1 LPTASAIICSVN
13 FALGAG
19 EKQEQHR
26 RLRTPSYGDASAAGT
41 RTFEPSNLRTFE
53 PSNPRTL
60 EPSNPRTLACVLPD
74 MTNSFSRVS
83 IVVALAGMTVAGC
96 SSGPVR
102 TVTRSVD
109 VGSAKSVDVD
119 VNFGAGELRLAGGAP
134 ALLDAR
140 FEIAGDDPAVNYAV
154 NNGEGRLTVQPPSGS
169 ATSGGG
175 SGEWHLRLQDG
186 VPINLKVSTGAG
198 ETHLDLGTLDL
209 GRLEINQGVGELHV
223 DLRGMPRR
231 SFEIDLHG
239 AVGEAHIRL
248 PRSVGIIATAT
259 TGVGE
264 LNVAGLE
271 KNGDTWINP
280 GHENDAVVIR
290 LNARGDV
297 GEINISADD

>member
-1 LPTASAIICSVN
+1 MVAV
-13 FALGAG
+13 AG
-19 EKQEQHR
+19 
-26 RLRTPSYGDASAAGT
+26 
-41 RTFEPSNLRTFE
+41 
-53 PSNPRTL
+53 
-60 EPSNPRTLACVLPD
+60 
-74 MTNSFSRVS
+74 
-83 IVVALAGMTVAGC
+83 VAVAGC
-96 SSGPVR
+96 SSGTTR
-102 TVTRSVD
+102 TVTRSIE

-140 FEIAGDDPAVNYAV
+140 FEIAGDDPAVEYAV
-154 NNGEGRLTVQPPSGS
+154 TNGEGRLSVQPPSGS
-169 ATSGGG
+169 KSGGG

-186 VPINLKVSTGAG
+186 VPMDLKVSTGAG

-209 GRLEINQGVGELHV
+209 GKLEINQGVGELHV
-223 DLRGMPRR
+223 DLRGTPRR
-231 SFEIDLHG
+231 SIEVDLHG

-264 LNVAGLE
+264 LNVDGLE
-271 KNGDTWINP
+271 KKGDTWINP

-297 GEINISADD
+297 GEINISVD